1 MKQKLTK
8 KESRF
13 LSITIACCGLLLI
26 GSGLIMSTSK
36 EKTIIKKNYTIDI
49 SEQKVAEAKT
59 NEIIN
64 INFFI

>member
-1 MKQKLTK
+1 MKQSLTK

-36 EKTIIKKNYTIDI
+36 ESITIKKNYTLNI
-49 SEQKVAEAKT
+49 SEQKVAESKT
-59 NEIIN
+59 I
-64 INFFI
+64 